1 MAVKVQSLSLLL
13 EMNSLEEE
21 QSLPVELISNL
32 ERPIPILDPSSP
44 TGDTVI
50 IEIMTEI
57 EHAPDDWIFL

>member
-1 MAVKVQSLSLLL
+1 VAVKVQSLSLLL